1 MAALNRDS
9 STGTT
14 VAAEISTRHLSPIFG
29 AEIRGID
36 LSRPIDPETFKAI
49 EWIWLDKQVILF
61 RDQTLG
67 EEDQVR
73 FAELFG
79 PLNRSHTI
87 KPHHSKTNNA
97 VMFVSNIVEN
107 GQ

>member
-1 MAALNRDS
+1 MAALNRHAS
-9 STGTT
+9 AGATA
-14 VAAEISTRHLSPIFG
+14 VVEISSRDLSPIFG
-29 AEIRGID
+29 AEIRGVD
-36 LSRPIDPETFKAI
+36 LSQPLAPETFKAI
-49 EWIWLDKQVILF
+49 ERIWLDRQVILF
-61 RDQTLG
+61 PDQTLG

-79 PLNRSHTI
+79 ALNRSHTI

-107 GQ
+107 G